1 MTIYLYL
8 IKIIETIKYMVY
20 NFNKGVDFMLK
31 KKKDSLDYEKV
42 NEGLNV
48 GVKLLKLLFFLL
60 VVLSIY
66 VCSKLIDDWKILPF
80 ILTMLSIIS
89 PLFIG
94 IIVAWLFDPFVT
106 KLQKKGINRV
116 IGTFFTYFL
125 LILGGVLL
133 VNLILPSISSQ
144 VNDIITSAPSFING
158 ARNWVDGVFDKIGD
172 LTHYDLTDISEG
184 VYNSINQIGLSITV
198 DLPTKIVS
206 IISGVISGGINLIFG
221 LIIGFYMLFDFH
233 NVRKHLLAFLP
244 RKFHKDTIE
253 LTDRVN
259 DNLRNFVHGTFL
271 IMGIL
276 FVFQS
281 IGLSLAGMKAPLVF
295 GLFCAITNVIPYLGP
310 YIGGVPTVLIGFSID
325 PLVGI
330 FSLVSVVVCQTL
342 ESYFLQPVVM
352 GKTMKLHP
360 VTIMIGLLIFGHFF
374 GIIGMILATPTIAIF
389 KTIAMFF
396 DEKYNIVGRIQDE

>member
-1 MTIYLYL
+1 
-8 IKIIETIKYMVY
+8 
-20 NFNKGVDFMLK
+20 MLK
-31 KKKDSLDYEKV
+31 RKKDSLDYEKV
-42 NEGLNV
+42 NEGLHV

-66 VCSKLIDDWKILPF
+66 VCNKLLTDWKILPF
-80 ILTMLSIIS
+80 IKTMLGIIS

-94 IIVAWLFDPFVT
+94 IVVAWLFDPFVT

-116 IGTFFTYFL
+116 LGTVFIYVL
-125 LILGGVLL
+125 LILASVLL
-133 VNLILPSISSQ
+133 VNLILPSISTQ
-144 VNDIITSAPSFING
+144 VNDIITSAPGFING
-158 ARNWVDGVFDKIGD
+158 IKEWVEGAIEGIED
-172 LTHYDLTDISEG
+172 LTHYDLTDVSDQI
-184 VYNSINQIGLSITV
+184 YTSINQLGLSITV

-206 IISGVISGGINLIFG
+206 ILSGIVSGGINLIFG

-233 NVRKHLLAFLP
+233 NVRKHLLAFVP
-244 RKFHKDTIE
+244 RKFHKDAID

-259 DNLRNFVHGTFL
+259 ENLRNFVHGT
-271 IMGIL
+271 IMIMCIL
-276 FVFQS
+276 FIFQS

-310 YIGGVPTVLIGFSID
+310 YIGGIPTVLIGFSIS
-325 PLVGI
+325 PVVGL
-330 FSLVSVVVCQTL
+330 FSLISVIVCQVV

-374 GIIGMILATPTIAIF
+374 GIIGMILATPTIAIC
-389 KTIAMFF
+389 KTIALFF
-396 DEKYNIVGRIQDE
+396 DEKYDIVGKIQDE